1 MSFSADDPIVNISQL
16 LNENHLV
23 IVDPK
28 VDRQST
34 TLYNE
39 VPSNPFEYRK
49 IQGKMAALRVRQ
61 ARLKDEI
68 LR

>member
-1 MSFSADDPIVNISQL
+1 MSFSADDPIVSLSQL
-16 LNENHLV
+16 IDEQHLA
-23 IVDPK
+23 IA
-28 VDRQST
+28 DRIFDRYDT
-34 TLYNE
+34 ILYDE

-49 IQGKMAALRVRQ
+49 IQGKMAALRAMH